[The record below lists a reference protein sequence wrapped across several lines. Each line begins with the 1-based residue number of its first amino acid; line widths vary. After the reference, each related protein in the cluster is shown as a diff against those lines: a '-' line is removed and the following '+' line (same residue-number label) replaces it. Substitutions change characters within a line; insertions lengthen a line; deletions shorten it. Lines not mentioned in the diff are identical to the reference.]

1 MTLGKLGKLTPDDA
15 ARAYEYMKKGIIDV
29 TDSMD
34 TLVDLLYAD
43 REMPTTLEQ
52 ARQYTEETLSLYGD
66 LNEKV

>member
-1 MTLGKLGKLTPDDA
+1 MEMLKEGTIDTTTS
-15 ARAYEYMKKGIIDV
+15 MK
-29 TDSMD
+29 
-34 TLVDLLYAD
+34 TLVDLLYAE